1 MPDEAPLVSGLALL
15 FILSSGCV
23 VSGDATGVLL
33 LPDML
38 EDDESELELVLLVL
52 LPQDV
57 MNMPSERLNKL
68 IFRIFMIVYF

>member
-1 MPDEAPLVSGLALL
+1 MSGLALL
-15 FILSSGCV
+15 FILSPGRV

-33 LPDML
+33 LPEML

-57 MNMPSERLNKL
+57 MNKPSERLNKL
-68 IFRIFMIVYF
+68 IFRIFMIVYL